1 MIWLND
7 GRKSGMC
14 PFMTRKKDIVL
25 VNLKKK
31 KKIFRYIETKE
42 EKLSHFR
49 NKRSIYRL
57 YNHTL
62 SNKMN
67 QNNKSTI
74 I

>member
-31 KKIFRYIETKE
+31 KKYFDTSKQRK
-42 EKLSHFR
+42 R
-49 NKRSIYRL
+49 N
-57 YNHTL
+57 
-62 SNKMN
+62 
-67 QNNKSTI
+67 
-74 I
+74 

>member
-31 KKIFRYIETKE
+31 KNYFDTSKQRK
-42 EKLSHFR
+42 R
-49 NKRSIYRL
+49 N
-57 YNHTL
+57 
-62 SNKMN
+62 
-67 QNNKSTI
+67 
-74 I
+74 

>member
-31 KKIFRYIETKE
+31 KKNISI
-42 EKLSHFR
+42 HR
-49 NKRSIYRL
+49 NKGREIKP
-57 YNHTL
+57 L
-62 SNKMN
+62 SK
-67 QNNKSTI
+67 
-74 I
+74 

>member
-31 KKIFRYIETKE
+31 KKKKKYFDTSKQRK
-42 EKLSHFR
+42 R
-49 NKRSIYRL
+49 N
-57 YNHTL
+57 
-62 SNKMN
+62 
-67 QNNKSTI
+67 
-74 I
+74 